1 MSAGRVGRADDR
13 PEIVRVLDAVRNDE
27 EGRLLPRTCEQFLH
41 LAVGTG
47 RGKGGDSLVVDSGT
61 EGVELLAGGVLHRD
75 SRLLG
80 HCDDPAEAAAA
91 LLLSDNQNFIDRP
104 PASEQFDDRVA
115 PCNNLIL
122 LPGVRRGAVF
132 GASLLLHLFLPS
144 GGTPPY
150 LARAQFLTKGRGKPY

>member
-1 MSAGRVGRADDR
+1 MIAPRLC
-13 PEIVRVLDAVRNDE
+13 RVLDAVRNDE

-47 RGKGGDSLVVDSGT
+47 RGKGGDSLVVDSGA
-61 EGVELLAGGVLHRD
+61 EGVKLLAGGVLHRD

-115 PCNNLIL
+115 PCDNLIL

-144 GGTPPY
+144 A
-150 LARAQFLTKGRGKPY
+150 ARRRIWPGAQFLTKGRGKPY